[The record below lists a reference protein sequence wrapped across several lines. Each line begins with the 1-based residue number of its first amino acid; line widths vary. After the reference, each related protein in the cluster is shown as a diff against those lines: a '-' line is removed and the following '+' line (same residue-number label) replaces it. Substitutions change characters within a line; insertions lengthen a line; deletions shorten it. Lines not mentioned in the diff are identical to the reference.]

1 MNGRDVE
8 NYYVMFSAM
17 IINFDQIIY
26 SCCRDVLCC
35 SGGQLSIQSL
45 AMKDSGNKRENGEMS
60 LIQAVAISPNKRA
73 YEEIPKN
80 LT

>member
-8 NYYVMFSAM
+8 NYYVMFSAL
-17 IINFDQIIY
+17 IINFDQIY

-35 SGGQLSIQSL
+35 SGEI
-45 AMKDSGNKRENGEMS
+45 AITVSGHERLRKTKRENGKMA

-73 YEEIPKN
+73 YEEIPEI
-80 LT
+80 